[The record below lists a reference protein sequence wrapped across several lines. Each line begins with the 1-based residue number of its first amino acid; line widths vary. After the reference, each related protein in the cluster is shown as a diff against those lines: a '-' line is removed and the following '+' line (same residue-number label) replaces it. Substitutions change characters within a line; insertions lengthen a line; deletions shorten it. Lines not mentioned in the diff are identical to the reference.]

1 MVRCARHRHRSHTFV
16 YKIMNTPL
24 IILGMFGW
32 TEILIIALI
41 ILLLF
46 GAKRIPQLMKGV
58 GEGIGEFNKGR
69 KNPDEQD
76 NNAAPKA

>member
-1 MVRCARHRHRSHTFV
+1 
-16 YKIMNTPL
+16 
-24 IILGMFGW
+24 MFGW